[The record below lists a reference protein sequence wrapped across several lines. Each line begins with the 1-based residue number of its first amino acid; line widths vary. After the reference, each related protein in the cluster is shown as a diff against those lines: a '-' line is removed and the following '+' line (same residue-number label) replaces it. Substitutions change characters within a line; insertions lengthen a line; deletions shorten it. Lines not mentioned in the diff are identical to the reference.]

1 METILLKGKA
11 VPKFDHALIAFLG
24 VPEVEAIT
32 AGSIRQFG
40 IENGEGEVYRII
52 GAESE
57 QVYKALIGRLRNLH
71 YRIEPIRESGFE
83 KFREVARMPP
93 EL

>member
-11 VPKFDHALIAFLG
+11 IPKFDHALIAFLG
-24 VPEVEAIT
+24 VPEVETMT

-40 IENGEGEVYRII
+40 IENGDGEVYRII

-57 QVYKALIGRLRNLH
+57 QVYNALIVRLRNLR
-71 YRIEPIRESGFE
+71 YRIEPLQESGFE
-83 KFREVARMPP
+83 KFRAVARMPP

>member
-11 VPKFDHALIAFLG
+11 IPKFDHALMAFLG

-32 AGSIRQFG
+32 DGSIRQFG
-40 IENGEGEVYRII
+40 IENNDGEIYRII

-57 QVYKALIGRLRNLH
+57 QVNNALIGRLRNLH
-71 YRIEPIRESGFE
+71 YRIEPSRESGYAR
-83 KFREVARMPP
+83 FRAIARIPP

>member
-40 IENGEGEVYRII
+40 IENGDGEVYRII

-57 QVYKALIGRLRNLH
+57 QVYNALIGRLRNLH
-71 YRIEPIRESGFE
+71 YRIEPLRENSFE
-83 KFREVARMPP
+83 RFRAVARMPP

>member
-11 VPKFDHALIAFLG
+11 VPKFDHALVAFLG

-32 AGSIRQFG
+32 DGSIRQFG
-40 IENGEGEVYRII
+40 IENGDGEVYRIV

-57 QVYKALIGRLRNLH
+57 QVYDALIGRLRNLH
-71 YRIEPIRESGFE
+71 YRIEPLGKSGFD
-83 KFREVARMPP
+83 KFRAVARMPP
-93 EL
+93 GL

>member
-1 METILLKGKA
+1 METILLQGKA

-32 AGSIRQFG
+32 AGSIRRFG
-40 IENGEGEVYRII
+40 IENGDGEVYRII

-57 QVYKALIGRLRNLH
+57 QVYDKLIGRLRNLH
-71 YRIEPIRESGFE
+71 YRIESLRESSLVP
-83 KFREVARMPP
+83 FRAVARMPP